1 MGVDI
6 STRLENHIDEY
17 ARRAQDE
24 LRGVMDDV
32 AGEAKKAAYAA
43 LGTSG
48 GADDSIHRGISKVPV
63 THLGGVWESGVQ
75 AKDWKSNFFE
85 KGTHAHSIEPKA
97 RRVYSLT
104 KSGRK
109 RRRRVRSDHNTI
121 VSGVHGYHYL
131 RVGITTASA
140 SLRLLISSRFA
151 RIHV

>member
-1 MGVDI
+1 MGADI

-24 LRGVMDDV
+24 LSNVMEQV
-32 AGEAKKAAYAA
+32 AADAKKAAYHA

-48 GADDSIHRGISKVPV
+48 GADDSIHRGIDRLPV
-63 THLGGVWESGVQ
+63 THIGGVWETGVQ
-75 AKDWKSNFFE
+75 ARDWKSNFFE
-85 KGTHAHSIEPKA
+85 KGTHAHSIESKA

-104 KSGRK
+104 KTGRR
-109 RRRRVRSDHNTI
+109 RRRRVRSDSNTI

-131 RVGITTASA
+131 RVGITTATA